1 MPSVVRT
8 GNPTAPPSQTASSM
22 TATVS
27 ELFADLEP
35 ELAATRRVLERVPFD
50 QWEWKPHDKS
60 YSLGRLATHLA
71 ELPSFAQ
78 VIAMEDELDL
88 GATPYRSPSIGGIGE
103 LLALFDRTSA
113 SLRQALSTLDGS
125 RLAAHW
131 TMRMGDT
138 PIFDAPRSLL
148 LRQHGISHPAHHR
161 AQLGVYLRLLG
172 VPVPGVYGPS
182 ADEM

>member
-1 MPSVVRT
+1 
-8 GNPTAPPSQTASSM
+8 M
-22 TATVS
+22 TATIS
-27 ELFADLEP
+27 ELFPDLEP

-50 QWEWKPHDKS
+50 HWDWKPHEKS
-60 YSLGRLATHLA
+60 YTLGRLATHLA
-71 ELPSFAQ
+71 ELPSFAEI
-78 VIAMEDELDL
+78 IATSDELDL
-88 GATPYRSPSIGGIGE
+88 GATPYRSPTVGDLGE

-113 SLRQALSTLDGS
+113 SFRESLAALDPA

-138 PIFDAPRSLL
+138 PIFREPRAVL

-172 VPVPGVYGPS
+172 IRVPGVYGPS